1 MWSCVRRAEAAN
13 MFAPNGKK
21 KSPAVK
27 HETNCSKLR
36 MTEPQLEK
44 VRPVLPFK
52 MTVGAEL
59 RTSESES
66 R

>member
-1 MWSCVRRAEAAN
+1 

>member
-1 MWSCVRRAEAAN
+1 MVLCSAGGGCKHICSQQK
-13 MFAPNGKK
+13 KK
-21 KSPAVK
+21 KSPLSNTK
-27 HETNCSKLR
+27 INCSKLR